1 MTDWIYSVVLII
13 PAELQTLANQLAEGL
28 GHGPNNFSAQLSTDG
43 QEPITHYGCRAQAQQ
58 SFIDLLTAA
67 AGGELPV
74 IPDMDPADIAE
85 VLTAMI
91 SDISTTE
98 DGYTHFNRVLSEQS
112 LLRVEI
118 EL

>member
-13 PAELQTLANQLAEGL
+13 PAELQAPANQMAEGL
-28 GHGPNNFSAQLSTDG
+28 GHGPNNFSAQLSADG

-91 SDISTTE
+91 SDVSTTE
-98 DGYTHFNRVLSEQS
+98 DGYTHFNRVLSEQL